1 MSKPKNKPWDKK
13 WEIVKPI
20 GGGGQGDTFL
30 VKPKDAAILSQTFVL
45 KKLKNQKYPER
56 RKRMHRE
63 VAALSTLDC
72 PGIPRLIESNSDQFA
87 ADVPLYMVGEFIEGK
102 TLSQFLEA
110 PAKPMGIGDA
120 ITLVLKLL
128 ETIQYCHD
136 LGIVHRD
143 IKPDNIIIRCN
154 DISAPVGASQL

>member
-1 MSKPKNKPWDKK
+1 MSKQKNKPWEEK
-13 WEIVKPI
+13 WETIKPI

-30 VKPKDAAILSQTFVL
+30 VKPKDSTILSQSFVL
-45 KKLKNQKYPER
+45 KKLKNQKDPER

-63 VAALSTLDC
+63 VAALITLDC

-102 TLSQFLEA
+102 TLSQFLEY

-120 ITLVLKLL
+120 ITLVRKLL
-128 ETIQYCHD
+128 
-136 LGIVHRD
+136 
-143 IKPDNIIIRCN
+143 
-154 DISAPVGASQL
+154 